1 MYTIELRLPSRFY
14 MIFPMRINKY
24 LTEANYCSRREAD
37 RLIEKREVGINAK
50 KAILGDKVQKGDRV
64 YVKGREVKL
73 TSGGKIYLAFYK
85 PIGIISTTD
94 PRAKD
99 NIVQYLKYPKRVYPI
114 GRLDVASS
122 GLILLTNDG
131 EIVNKILKAE
141 HKIEKE
147 YVVQVDKRV
156 RPGFLE
162 HLRQGVVLE
171 GYKTL
176 PAKVKRLSDNSFSI
190 ILIEGKNRQIRRMC
204 NAFGYG
210 VTSLTRVRIG
220 GIKLG
225 DLHLGIGG
233 IKELSRDLIGKFL
246 KV

>member
-1 MYTIELRLPSRFY
+1 MAFY
-14 MIFPMRINKY
+14 PMRINKF
-24 LTEANYCSRREAD
+24 LTYANYCSRREAD
-37 RLIEKREVGINAK
+37 RLVQKGEVRINARR
-50 KAILGDKVQKGDRV
+50 AVLGDKVEKGDRV
-64 YVKGREVKL
+64 YVKGKEVKL
-73 TSGGKIYLAFYK
+73 ASGEKIYLAFYK

-99 NIVQYLKYPKRVYPI
+99 NIIQYLKYPKRVYPI

-122 GLILLTNDG
+122 GLMLLTNDG

-147 YVVQVDKRV
+147 YVAQVDKRV

-162 HLRQGVVLE
+162 HLRKGVVLD

-204 NAFGYG
+204 SAFGYG
-210 VTSLTRVRIG
+210 VIALTRVRIG

-225 DLHLGIGG
+225 DLRLGAGG
-233 IKELSRDLIGKFL
+233 IKEFSREFIKEFL